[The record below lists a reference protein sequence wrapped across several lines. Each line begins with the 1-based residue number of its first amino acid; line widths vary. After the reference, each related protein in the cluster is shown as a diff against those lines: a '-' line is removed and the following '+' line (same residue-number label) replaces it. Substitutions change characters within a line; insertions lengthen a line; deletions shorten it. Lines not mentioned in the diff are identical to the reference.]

1 MLPPRMNSGEPLG
14 LTTQTLVDGHSPF
27 CFENLTS
34 STFRIIIKK
43 ENFVTELPMDKTAV
57 YNGDT

>member
-1 MLPPRMNSGEPLG
+1 MFSGEPLP
-14 LTTQTLVDGHSPF
+14 LITQTLVKGSESHSPF